1 MKAIKKYDEGGD
13 LPLNKIHLAKIKKK
27 AKEAYD
33 RGDKE
38 KGDKLTA
45 RAEKKEARQKKWKDR
60 IDRFVA
66 HQEEMERKHERM
78 NRGEMGSLEKMIE
91 DLDRFVSEK
100 QRQTTTPATT
110 RKQATSKS
118 KSATKARATKS

>member
-1 MKAIKKYDEGGD
+1 MKAVKKYDEGGD

-38 KGDKLTA
+38 KGDKLTD
-45 RAEKKEARQKKWKDR
+45 RAKKKEARQKKWKGKVDN
-60 IDRFVA
+60 FVA
-66 HQEEMERKHERM
+66 KQEAVEKKH
-78 NRGEMGSLEKMIE
+78 NRAGSDTSSIDKMIN